1 MGQYNKAIITAA
13 GESLIA
19 KAIVGEIQLNITKA
33 KTSDHKYP
41 DSTYFKDLTD
51 MQGIKQV
58 MTSPETKILSGN
70 MIQTR
75 TLFSN
80 EDIQATYYIQNI
92 GLYAMDGTNEILFC
106 IVTAATPDEMP
117 KYNDVASTS
126 YIYNI
131 QNVVQDAAEINIEVV
146 SSGTATIQD
155 VMERVDAAGGDISET
170 VIETLEP
177 IVTRY
182 PVPVAGESAKVF
194 MGKVKKYIED
204 TKPLDA
210 DMTVYVATTGSDTTG
225 DGTSSKP
232 YETITYALSKVP
244 RDLGGYTATVN
255 VADGTYNE
263 LVTIAR
269 YANGVLSIT
278 GNTTDP
284 TQVVISSST
293 KSLTVIDNTCRVILK
308 GFKTSGNI
316 NEGCCINTQRNKE
329 ILVEICYIESLDNK
343 QDGIVWGGGAISV
356 NKTGFFNCAACI
368 ASQTNPS
375 STCTVANVGD
385 CYGTNN
391 LRVSYIARGV
401 LQYKNDIAPH
411 ALYPDICIDGGV
423 VVSTSGAKIGTLSYD
438 VTIYVATTGSDSTG
452 EGTSTK
458 PFRSI
463 QKAIDVL
470 PKDLGGHIATINI
483 ADGTYEGVQIQGFY
497 SGFLKLLGSEKSI
510 DNLSCNI
517 NGGFG
522 IIFCNCV
529 VSVKYMNF
537 VTTQSASL
545 SVTHVSDFQ
554 ASYVTSAIKADHPG
568 VNMSG
573 VPTFMID
580 QSRFSNRNIGIIAH
594 DSQGWIAATSGSGN
608 RIGVVSEYG
617 STIKLIGNGIFPD
630 GTTMQFAS
638 NIGGVFFQPNGTQ
651 ISSLITSGLSC
662 TWGTIKNGGY
672 VRHGNYVGTAMVTVQ
687 IQVTTNMVLSAG
699 VTYYIYGFPKPQFS
713 IAASCS
719 HPGRVSD
726 LYITPD
732 GVIALTFDTNIGSGM
747 WFEFSATYLT
757 NS

>member
-1 MGQYNKAIITAA
+1 MFKNAVITAQGLELDAKILA
-13 GESLIA
+13 GHASAIFTGIKIGDGVYSGTEDLTQFTAMRSIRQEFAISSVSIINNNTVRLRTVINNTGIA
-19 KAIVGEIQLNITKA
+19 SGYYMSELGVYAQDPDKGEILYSIALGVKNKMDYQPSETELLGATSTIDTLTSISNTKDVTLKMGLGAAAAAEDLMQLK
-33 KTSDHKYP
+33 
-41 DSTYFKDLTD
+41 
-51 MQGIKQV
+51 
-58 MTSPETKILSGN
+58 
-70 MIQTR
+70 
-75 TLFSN
+75 
-80 EDIQATYYIQNI
+80 EDISK
-92 GLYAMDGTNEILFC
+92 GEI
-106 IVTAATPDEMP
+106 
-117 KYNDVASTS
+117 
-126 YIYNI
+126 
-131 QNVVQDAAEINIEVV
+131 
-146 SSGTATIQD
+146 
-155 VMERVDAAGGDISET
+155 

-177 IVTRY
+177 IDTKY
-182 PVPVAGESAKVF
+182 PIPAAGETTKVF

-210 DMTVYVATTGSDTTG
+210 DMAVYVATTGSDDTG
-225 DGTSSKP
+225 NGSSTKP
-232 YETITYALSKVP
+232 YKTIQYAINTLPK
-244 RDLGGYTATVN
+244 DLGGYVATVN
-255 VADGTYNE
+255 VADGIYNE
-263 LVTIAR
+263 LVKIAR
-269 YANGVLSIT
+269 YVNGVLSIT

-293 KSLTVIDNTCRVILK
+293 QSLTVIDNTCRVILK
-308 GFKTSGNI
+308 GFKTSGNV

-391 LRVSYIARGV
+391 LRVSYIARGI

-554 ASYVTSAIKADHPG
+554 ASYVTSVIKADHPG